1 MTALEIVLMLAV
13 GLLVAAGAF
22 VAVYAVNMRAK
33 SKELEIQRADA
44 ERRLNQARQESDQI
58 VKNALREA
66 KDLAVR
72 EGREHDRNQ
81 KEKTLELQKVEK
93 RIQKREETL
102 DKREQQLEQKE
113 KDLKK
118 LAEHVEREE
127 RRASDSIK
135 NAERTLRE
143 SQEKLESV
151 ARLSL
156 EEAREMLKQ
165 SIESEVRQDTAEEI
179 RRLEEEARRT
189 AEDKARSVVATSIQR
204 MANEFVT
211 DACVSVISLPSDDM
225 KGRII
230 GREGRNIRAIEQ
242 ATGVDIIIDDTPEAI
257 LISCFNPMRREIAK
271 VAIERLLADG
281 RIHPARIDEIVSKVS
296 KEFDEMVREAGERA
310 AFDCGV
316 QGLHPELIVAL
327 GKLKFRTSGAQSVLQ
342 HSVEV
347 SQLSGILAGELELN
361 VRIAKRAGLLHDI
374 GKALDEESEGHHSNV
389 GAQFLQ
395 KCGESPEVIEAAAKH
410 HIEQNQGVGPIA
422 VVVQIANSMSA
433 YRPGARRD
441 YLEKSMGRMREMETI
456 VTDMSGVEQA
466 YVIRSGREVR
476 AMVSPTVTDDSAVSA
491 LARSV
496 AKKIRSD
503 LNYPGQVRVTMVRE
517 QRVTH
522 LAK

>member
-1 MTALEIVLMLAV
+1 MTALEIVLILAV

-22 VAVYAVNMRAK
+22 VGVYAVNMRAK

-44 ERRLNQARQESDQI
+44 ERRLNQSRQEADQI
-58 VKNALREA
+58 LKNSLREA
-66 KDLAVR
+66 KELALR
-72 EGREHDRNQ
+72 EGREHDRTQ

-127 RRASDSIK
+127 RRAAESIK
-135 NAERTLRE
+135 GAERTLRE

-156 EEAREMLKQ
+156 EEARDMLKQ
-165 SIESEVRQDTAEEI
+165 SIESEVRRDTAEEI
-179 RRLEEEARRT
+179 RRLEDDARRT
-189 AEDKARSVVATSIQR
+189 ADEKARSVVATAIQR

-296 KEFDEMVREAGERA
+296 KEFDELTREAGERA
-310 AFDCGV
+310 AFECGV
-316 QGLHPELIVAL
+316 QGLHPEIIMNL
-327 GKLKFRTSGAQSVLQ
+327 GRLKYRTTGSQSVLQ

-347 SQLSGILAGELELN
+347 SQLAGILAGELDLN

-374 GKALDEESEGHHSNV
+374 GKALDEENEGHHSAV

-395 KCGESPEVIEAAAKH
+395 KCGEAPEVVEAASKH
-410 HIEQNQGVGPIA
+410 HAEQMQSVGFIA
-422 VVVQIANSMSA
+422 VIVQLANSMSA

-441 YLEKSMGRMREMETI
+441 YIEKSMGRMREMETM
-456 VTDMSGVEQA
+456 VADMSGVEQA

-476 AMVSPTVTDDSAVSA
+476 AMVSSTITDDSSVSA

>member
-1 MTALEIVLMLAV
+1 MTALEIILMLAV

-72 EGREHDRNQ
+72 EGRDHDRSQ

-127 RRASDSIK
+127 RRAADAIK
-135 NAERTLRE
+135 GAERTLRE

-156 EEAREMLKQ
+156 DEARDMLKQ
-165 SIESEVRQDTAEEI
+165 SIESEVRRDTAEEI

-316 QGLHPELIVAL
+316 QGLHPEVITAL

-342 HSVEV
+342 HCVEV

-374 GKALDEESEGHHSNV
+374 GKALDEENEGHHSGV

-395 KCGESPEVIEAAAKH
+395 KCGESAEVIEAAAKH
-410 HIEQNQGVGPIA
+410 HAEQNQGVGPIA
-422 VVVQIANSMSA
+422 VVVQIANSMST

-441 YLEKSMGRMREMETI
+441 YLEKSMGRMREMET
-456 VTDMSGVEQA
+456 VVADMSGVEQA